1 MSIRLSKVGNIPEA
15 KPYSVSN
22 SIAFQ
27 ADPPAF
33 ILKTG
38 TPLFWPFNASN
49 LYDEHF
55 RAYDNGMLGDS
66 GSTVNYCGQGVGTLR
81 RTTRD
86 YFLAGFNLTSLF
98 DPERDTPALVGI
110 SSQIEVVTLSSEK
123 LPQIIPMF
131 LFSDQSGNAQL
142 IIRGLNIVTPSNIAR
157 FTSGVS
163 RSMLTVENSFEVSR
177 VAQDRVCNVYFG
189 WFVGRSVPNI
199 NESDYVIKD
208 LNIAVSAS
216 SLIGNRQVFDPV
228 MV

>member
-15 KPYSVSN
+15 KAYPISN

-27 ADPPAF
+27 TAPSAF
-33 ILKTG
+33 IMKTG

-49 LYDEHF
+49 LYDEQF
-55 RAYDNGMLGDS
+55 RGYSNGVLGDT
-66 GSTVNYCGQGVGTLR
+66 GSTISYCGQGVSTLR

-86 YFLAGFNLTSLF
+86 YFLAGFDLTPLF
-98 DPERDTPALVGI
+98 DPERDSPGLIGI

-131 LFSDQSGNAQL
+131 LLSDQSGNTHL
-142 IIRGLNIVTPSNIAR
+142 IIRGLNIVTPNNIAR

-163 RSMLTVENSFEVSR
+163 RSMLTVDNTFEVSR
-177 VAQDRVCNVYFG
+177 IAQDKVCNVYFG
-189 WFVGRSVPNI
+189 WFVGRAVPNM

-216 SLIGNRQVFDPV
+216 SLKGNRQVFDPV

>member
-15 KPYSVSN
+15 KPYSLSN
-22 SIAFQ
+22 ATAFQ
-27 ADPPAF
+27 TAPSAF
-33 ILKTG
+33 IMKTG
-38 TPLFWPFNASN
+38 TPLFWPFNATN
-49 LYDEHF
+49 LYDEQF
-55 RAYDNGMLGDS
+55 RAYDNGTLGDS
-66 GSTVNYCGQGVGTLR
+66 GSTIVYCGQGVSTLR

-86 YFLAGFNLTSLF
+86 YFLAGFNLTPLF
-98 DPERDTPALVGI
+98 DAERDTPALVGI

-131 LFSDQSGNAQL
+131 LFSDQSGNRHI

-163 RSMLTVENSFEVSR
+163 RSMLTVENTFEVSR
-177 VAQDRVCNVYFG
+177 VAQDKVCNVYFG
-189 WFVGRSVPNI
+189 WFVGRSVPNM

-208 LNIAVSAS
+208 LNIALSAT
-216 SLIGNRQVFDPV
+216 SLKGNRQVFDPV